1 MDAQDQRR
9 GYLRSRGGSGQ
20 DAHHVYGSLRDETAG
35 VGKQAD
41 DYRTEGKRLRHRRH
55 VPQGLSQCKDSIRS
69 EEHTSE
75 LQSRQYLV
83 CRLLLEK
90 KKTPTNYTHSTY
102 INTFFLAYDIIIISF
117 NININLS
124 CSSHLYS
131 KSSLNP
137 YLHPIVSFGQICP
150 A

>member
-55 VPQGLSQCKDSIRS
+55 VPQGLSQCKDSISGQERLQQAEPTAYLQRRS

-90 KKTPTNYTHSTY
+90 KK
-102 INTFFLAYDIIIISF
+102 
-117 NININLS
+117 
-124 CSSHLYS
+124 
-131 KSSLNP
+131 
-137 YLHPIVSFGQICP
+137 Q
-150 A
+150 